1 MEYEVVIERL
11 NDQAFGVGYINSKV
25 VFVENAMP
33 GDIVKVE
40 IIKER
45 KNILIGKIKRFI
57 KYSSLRVDS
66 MCKYASRC
74 GGCKLATLD
83 YLETIKYKKEKL
95 EHILKKFGNLDLDI
109 PIVTSN
115 NIEYRNKISLHI
127 KNYKIGYYQA
137 STNELVEITKCNI
150 AMPVINEF
158 LKYLKGFKIKD
169 GSVSIRCND
178 TNELLIYIKTNDN
191 IVIPEIPL
199 NIVGIVLNDKV
210 LKGNY
215 YITQIVNGYK
225 YNVSYNSFFQV
236 NLGVCAKMF
245 DLLDKYILKNS
256 NVLDLY
262 CGVGTLGLSV
272 AKNENMVYGIEIV
285 KQAIDDAKENAN
297 INDIRNIEFFAGDVE
312 KVFED
317 VLRRNNDKPDV
328 IFIDPPRK
336 GLDRHTIDNIL
347 DVKPKKVIY
356 ISCNPASLV
365 RDLRLLEGKYDIKEI
380 QPVDMFP
387 FTSHVECCAVL
398 TLKNNL

>member
-158 LKYLKGFKIKD
+158 LKYLKDFKIKD

-245 DLLDKYILKNS
+245 DLLDKYILKNE
-256 NVLDLY
+256 
-262 CGVGTLGLSV
+262 
-272 AKNENMVYGIEIV
+272 KMVYGIEIV
-285 KQAIDDAKENAN
+285 SNAIKNAWDNAKLNN
-297 INDIRNIEFFAGDVE
+297 ISNVKYYCGDVS
-312 KVFED
+312 KVISRIE
-317 VLRRNNDKPDV
+317 NKIDV
-328 IFIDPPRK
+328 IITDPPRS
-336 GLDRHTIDNIL
+336 GLDKKTIEVMMKL
-347 DVKPKKVIY
+347 EPKEIIY
-356 ISCNPASLV
+356 ISCDPITLA
-365 RDLRLLEGKYDIKEI
+365 RDLKLLDRYSLKYITGL
-380 QPVDMFP
+380 DMFSY
-387 FTSHVECCAVL
+387 TNHVECVSVL
-398 TLKNNL
+398 YRKSLEK